1 MNKKDLQKI
10 IREGFQ
16 DSGLNEGMFDKLK
29 SAVGIGYSQLEK
41 AQQAIELVL
50 TCLSRNNKR
59 SSSDINKSVSHWGEA
74 ESFLKGEEMWCS
86 RKNLKNIN
94 DVYKAVKGTK
104 LEKSFDMFVK
114 DLNRGYRNE
123 IDRLGDDTLRG
134 KALSNALSNVDF
146 GEHELS
152 RLKLDLETSHKDWL
166 EKRKQAG
173 ELKYSSD
180 AEAEK
185 KAEVEAMADAEMAEG
200 SARNHTNF
208 RGANQKPGNYPWVKQ
223 ISESVELEI
232 IEEEDKRETDRYMFA
247 SNLKQMIRQAELMMQ
262 LDAKQV
268 EEILDGGHD
277 WAQDHVAVAKENLD
291 QVFDFMMNKIG
302 DSTDPVVGGGYV
314 LDKEQNKD
322 DEELEV
328 DLDAE
333 EEVEEGIGISK
344 TMKKGMNAKPN
355 KKKEKSLEEDS
366 VEEGS
371 ARNFTNRKGMNKK
384 PSSLK

>member
-29 SAVGIGYSQLEK
+29 SAVGMETELEK
-41 AQQAIELVL
+41 AQKAIELVL
-50 TCLSRNNKR
+50 ECLTNK
-59 SSSDINKSVSHWGEA
+59 DWGVV
-74 ESFLKGEEMWCS
+74 ESFLKGEELWNFN
-86 RKNLKNIN
+86 RNIRNIN
-94 DVYKAVKGTK
+94 DVYTAVKGTK
-104 LEKSFDMFVK
+104 LERSFDMFVK
-114 DLNRGYRNE
+114 DLNLSYRNE
-123 IDRLGDDTLRG
+123 IDRLGDDTLQG
-134 KALSNALSNVDF
+134 KALSSALSNVDL

-166 EKRKQAG
+166 KKR
-173 ELKYSSD
+173 ED
-180 AEAEK
+180 AEAAKEAE
-185 KAEVEAMADAEMAEG
+185 AEVEMAEG
-200 SARNHTNF
+200 SARNQTNF
-208 RGANQKPGNYPWVKQ
+208 RGANLKPGTYPWVKQ

-333 EEVEEGIGISK
+333 DTEDSVEEGNGTSW
-344 TMKKGMNAKPN
+344 TMKKGKNTQGAPGRV
-355 KKKEKSLEEDS
+355 KKEKSLEEDS

>member
-1 MNKKDLQKI
+1 MNKKDLQNI

-16 DSGLNEGMFDKLK
+16 ASELNEGMFDKLK
-29 SAVGIGYSQLEK
+29 SSFNSAVGIGYTDLEK

-50 TCLSRNNKR
+50 ECLTNKNW
-59 SSSDINKSVSHWGEA
+59 SDA
-74 ESFLKGEEMWCS
+74 ESFLKGEELWNFD
-86 RKNLKNIN
+86 RNVRNIN
-94 DVYKAVKGTK
+94 DVYSAVKGTK

-114 DLNRGYRNE
+114 DLNRSYRNE
-123 IDRLGDDTLRG
+123 IDRLGDDTLQG
-134 KALSNALSNVDF
+134 KALSSALSKVDL
-146 GEHELS
+146 GEYELS

-166 EKRKQAG
+166 KKREEAEVAK
-173 ELKYSSD
+173 K
-180 AEAEK
+180 AEAE
-185 KAEVEAMADAEMAEG
+185 AEAMVDVEMAEG

-302 DSTDPVVGGGYV
+302 DSTDPVVGGEYV
-314 LDKEQNKD
+314 LGKEQNKD
-322 DEELEV
+322 DEELEI
-328 DLDAE
+328 DLDT
-333 EEVEEGIGISK
+333 EG
-344 TMKKGMNAKPN
+344 A
-355 KKKEKSLEEDS
+355 EDS
-366 VEEGS
+366 VEEGNGLS
-371 ARNFTNRKGMNKK
+371 LTMEKGMNTKGAPGRVKK
-384 PSSLK
+384 

>member
-1 MNKKDLQKI
+1 MNKKDLQNI

-29 SAVGIGYSQLEK
+29 SAVGMETDLEK
-41 AQQAIELVL
+41 AQKAIELVL
-50 TCLSRNNKR
+50 ECLTEGNRNWR
-59 SSSDINKSVSHWGEA
+59 DV
-74 ESFLKGEEMWCS
+74 ESFLKGEELWNFN
-86 RKNLKNIN
+86 RNIRNIN
-94 DVYKAVKGTK
+94 DVYTAVKGTK

-134 KALSNALSNVDF
+134 KSLSSALSNVDL

-166 EKRKQAG
+166 KKRKEA
-173 ELKYSSD
+173 EAAKK
-180 AEAEK
+180 AEAEAEAE
-185 KAEVEAMADAEMAEG
+185 AEVDVEMAEG

-208 RGANQKPGNYPWVKQ
+208 RGANLMPGTYPWVKQ
-223 ISESVELEI
+223 IDESVELEI

-268 EEILDGGHD
+268 EEILDGHD

-291 QVFDFMMNKIG
+291 QVFDFMMNEIG

-314 LDKEQNKD
+314 LGKEQNKD
-322 DEELEV
+322 DEELEI

-333 EEVEEGIGISK
+333 GTEDSVEEGNGLSL
-344 TMKKGMNAKPN
+344 TMKKGMNTKGAPGRV
-355 KKKEKSLEEDS
+355 KK
-366 VEEGS
+366 
-371 ARNFTNRKGMNKK
+371 
-384 PSSLK
+384 